1 MTPPSHFL
9 GLLILMKPGP
19 DPELVS
25 GCSGLIP
32 MGDWCG
38 SAYAYTAPSEKNNGC
53 ALDKVARE
61 LII

>member
-1 MTPPSHFL
+1 M
-9 GLLILMKPGP
+9 GLLIKPGP

-38 SAYAYTAPSEKNNGC
+38 SAYYAYTAPDEKNNGC
-53 ALDKVARE
+53 ALDKIARE

>member
-1 MTPPSHFL
+1 M
-9 GLLILMKPGP
+9 GLLIKPGP